1 MQPNSDLADL
11 LLAMLVKPR
20 VILIR
25 LFFSEGFMGR
35 GLCCFP
41 SVTAFFILGGQI
53 KAH

>member
-11 LLAMLVKPR
+11 LLAMLVKLR

-25 LFFSEGFMGR
+25 LFLSVDFTGR

-41 SVTAFFILGGQI
+41 SVTTYFILGGQV